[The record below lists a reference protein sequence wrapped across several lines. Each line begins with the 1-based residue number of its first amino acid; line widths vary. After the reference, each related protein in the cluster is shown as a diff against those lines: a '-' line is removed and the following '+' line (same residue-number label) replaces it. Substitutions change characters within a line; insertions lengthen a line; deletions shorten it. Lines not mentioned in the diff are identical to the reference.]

1 MGYRSLRNSP
11 SLAFAPR
18 SGCSG
23 AQWST
28 EHKGLFDDACFRR
41 SNKFTK
47 DLVADAAFISVY
59 TTRHTRNW
67 DKSSSTGHYTCHTGD
82 AGGAGVLNTRST
94 RSHAHPQRKYKSRHH
109 ATSLDGETGLSPRA
123 SQSRPYSNTRKNLGA
138 RRLCRRPLL
147 ACRHGR
153 RSLIGGAGSL
163 SSCNIVMLMSW
174 SGLLCC
180 SLNWLLLY
188 LDGCA

>member
-1 MGYRSLRNSP
+1 MKCIVQQKLCVCSPRLGRSRRHDKRCGCLHVRPPRCAARSP
-11 SLAFAPR
+11 RTHGRLACK
-18 SGCSG
+18 S
-23 AQWST
+23 
-28 EHKGLFDDACFRR
+28 RR
-41 SNKFTK
+41 ISSP
-47 DLVADAAFISVY
+47 DAAFISVY

-163 SSCNIVMLMSW
+163 SSCNIVMLMS
-174 SGLLCC
+174 
-180 SLNWLLLY
+180 
-188 LDGCA
+188 